1 LQLFLAK
8 VLFAVCCLFE
18 PLSWCNLLLKA
29 AQGTLASSAA
39 QHAEL
44 LSWLRVFDVC
54 RIASLRSALCG
65 RPMWVAAH
73 TQPGEE
79 DAVATV
85 HTTLAKDWPSLLTV
99 LAPAA
104 SGRCGEVAEVGRVL
118 ETSNLRVISSFHVI
132 SFSFS

>member
-1 LQLFLAK
+1 MQAHLAGAC
-8 VLFAVCCLFE
+8 VRRV
-18 PLSWCNLLLKA
+18 
-29 AQGTLASSAA
+29 ASA

-44 LSWLRVFDVC
+44 LPWLCVVAGC

-65 RPMWVAAH
+65 RPMWVAAL

-79 DAVATV
+79 DAVGTV

-104 SGRCGEVAEVGRVL
+104 SGRCGEVAEVRHG
-118 ETSNLRVISSFHVI
+118 S
-132 SFSFS
+132 